1 MFRRLRRALSLVAL
15 ATLAS
20 AGCETTTSPPN
31 NEDPPDP
38 INLSFT
44 GTLTLNSSAI
54 HRFTAGA
61 GEINVRL
68 KVLAPVES
76 VVIGM
81 ALGVWTGASC
91 NIVIADDNAVFNA
104 LLIGTATA
112 SGEFCARVYDA
123 GKLTDVTNYQID
135 VTHF

>member
-1 MFRRLRRALSLVAL
+1 MFRRLRRALPLVAL

-20 AGCETTTSPPN
+20 AGCETTTSPP

-112 SGEFCARVYDA
+112 SGEFCARMYDA